1 MIEIQI
7 LLVFMIIA
15 ALIAVEIRGLLSS
28 VVSLGAVGLA
38 LSVCFLILK
47 APDLAIVQ
55 LVVEIMVL
63 IILIRVTAKKDDML
77 NFSTRR
83 DLFYYIT
90 AILIV
95 IIFWVFMG
103 NMLKELPLFGLPKM
117 ELSNMYIKKG
127 LSETGTSNIVA
138 SVALGYRIL
147 DTLGQIIVLFAA
159 TVGLMAIMRKNG
171 KK

>member
-1 MIEIQI
+1 
-7 LLVFMIIA
+7 
-15 ALIAVEIRGLLSS
+15 
-28 VVSLGAVGLA
+28 
-38 LSVCFLILK
+38 
-47 APDLAIVQ
+47 
-55 LVVEIMVL
+55 
-63 IILIRVTAKKDDML
+63 
-77 NFSTRR
+77 
-83 DLFYYIT
+83 
-90 AILIV
+90 LIV